1 MAVVTMKQLLDSG
14 THFGHQT
21 RRWNPKMKRF
31 IFTDRNGI
39 YIIDL
44 QQTLTYIDKAYEFV
58 KETVAHGGSIM
69 FVGTKKQAQESI
81 AEQATRVGMPYVN
94 QRWLGGMLTNFST
107 VHKRLQR
114 LKELEAMEQTGG
126 FEGRTKKEIL
136 MLTREKNKL
145 ERSLGGI
152 RDMQKVPS
160 AVWVVDTNKE
170 HIAVGEARK
179 LGIPV
184 IAILDTNCDPDLV
197 DYPIPGNDDAIR
209 SRAPTGA
216 ATARPP
222 RPRAP
227 SRSPSGSRSCWPE
240 PRRRLPRPRRVQSPA
255 LPRRTSKPNRRPRK
269 AEMANYT
276 AADVKRLRELT
287 GAGMLDSKNA
297 LVEADGD
304 FDKAVELLRIKGA
317 KDVGKR
323 AERATAEGLV
333 AAADGALIELNSE
346 TDFVAKNAEF
356 QALADQV
363 VAAAVASKAT
373 DVDSLKAAKAG
384 DKTVEQAIA
393 DLSAKI
399 GEKLE
404 LRRAAY
410 FDGSVETYLHK
421 RAADLPPAVGVLV
434 EYTGDNVGA
443 AHAAALQIAALKAKY
458 LTRDDVPSDVVA
470 NERRIAEETAR
481 NEGKPE
487 QALPKIVE
495 GRVTG
500 FYKDVVLLDQPSVSD
515 NKKTVKALLDEAGV
529 TVTRF
534 VRFEVGQA

>member
-1 MAVVTMKQLLDSG
+1 
-14 THFGHQT
+14 
-21 RRWNPKMKRF
+21 
-31 IFTDRNGI
+31 
-39 YIIDL
+39 
-44 QQTLTYIDKAYEFV
+44 
-58 KETVAHGGSIM
+58 
-69 FVGTKKQAQESI
+69 
-81 AEQATRVGMPYVN
+81 
-94 QRWLGGMLTNFST
+94 
-107 VHKRLQR
+107 
-114 LKELEAMEQTGG
+114 
-126 FEGRTKKEIL
+126 
-136 MLTREKNKL
+136 
-145 ERSLGGI
+145 
-152 RDMQKVPS
+152 
-160 AVWVVDTNKE
+160 
-170 HIAVGEARK
+170 
-179 LGIPV
+179 
-184 IAILDTNCDPDLV
+184 
-197 DYPIPGNDDAIR
+197 
-209 SRAPTGA
+209 
-216 ATARPP
+216 
-222 RPRAP
+222 
-227 SRSPSGSRSCWPE
+227 
-240 PRRRLPRPRRVQSPA
+240 
-255 LPRRTSKPNRRPRK
+255 
-269 AEMANYT
+269 MANYT

-297 LVEADGD
+297 LVDADGD

-333 AAADGALIELNSE
+333 AAKGGALIELNSE

-356 QALADQV
+356 QAVADQIV
-363 VAAAVASKAT
+363 TAAAAAKAT
-373 DVDSLKAAKAG
+373 DVDTLKAAKVG
-384 DKTVEQAIA
+384 DTTVEQTIA

-404 LRRAAY
+404 LRRVAY

-434 EYTGDNVGA
+434 EYTGSDKDA
-443 AHAAALQIAALKAKY
+443 AHAVALQVAALKAKY
-458 LTRDDVPSDVVA
+458 LTREDVPEDVVA